1 MLTVNSNQFSG
12 TCQTNSRREFLRVG
26 ALGLGGLTLA
36 DLMGLKALGSENK
49 SYDILRDKSV
59 VVLNLQGGPT
69 HIETFDPKMTA
80 PSEYRAMFGEVKTS
94 LPGVTFGHH
103 FPMLGKLAHKMAVVR
118 SFRHGN
124 GSHGSAAALVAA
136 GGNPTGV
143 NMGSLYARIA
153 GITSTRTGLP
163 NNCVVVPS
171 TYGKRYDKLNNQ
183 ASRITSLGNL
193 PKSYAA
199 FDPSKGGAI
208 LDDMQLRLPEGRFDN
223 RRGLLSRIDDLK
235 RSADNALSS
244 ADSLH
249 QKAFD
254 VILGGVTD
262 AFDLS
267 EEDPRTVERYERS
280 ITGKTASLL
289 ATACRI
295 GAIVGELPRPV
306 VESLTEFGLAYGM
319 AFQVVDDILDI
330 VATDEE
336 LGKPAGNDLLEG
348 IYTLPVIHA
357 LAEENIAT
365 ELRPL
370 LTSSITADERDRARD
385 LIRSSNGIRTALDVA
400 QGWADKAAG
409 TLTDLPDT
417 PGAHALRAASA
428 DLIERANAPLS

>member
-1 MLTVNSNQFSG
+1 MNMAHPLAILPPMVDDLART
-12 TCQTNSRREFLRVG
+12 EDELLRVVWAEG
-26 ALGLGGLTLA
+26 DFLTEIASHLIKAGGKRVRP
-36 DLMGLKALGSENK
+36 G
-49 SYDILRDKSV
+49 
-59 VVLNLQGGPT
+59 
-69 HIETFDPKMTA
+69 F
-80 PSEYRAMFGEVKTS
+80 AM
-94 LPGVTFGHH
+94 
-103 FPMLGKLAHKMAVVR
+103 A
-118 SFRHGN
+118 
-124 GSHGSAAALVAA
+124 SAAVLDPAGSPATIDVIRGGCAVELVHI
-136 GGNPTGV
+136 
-143 NMGSLYARIA
+143 GSLYHDDVMDDA
-153 GITSTRTGLP
+153 TTRRSVKSV
-163 NNCVVVPS
+163 N
-171 TYGKRYDKLNNQ
+171 
-183 ASRITSLGNL
+183 AEWGNL
-193 PKSYAA
+193 R
-199 FDPSKGGAI
+199 AI
-208 LDDMQLRLPEGRFDN
+208 LAGDYLLGRASEWASDLGTEVA
-223 RRGLLSRIDDLK
+223 GLLATTITQLCEGQILELE
-235 RSADNALSS
+235 SAY
-244 ADSLH
+244 
-249 QKAFD
+249 
-254 VILGGVTD
+254 
-262 AFDLS
+262 
-267 EEDPRTVERYERS
+267 DPARTVECYERS

-348 IYTLPVIHA
+348 TYTLPVIHA
-357 LAEENIAT
+357 LAEESIAT